1 MEELNIVS
9 LYRKMRAREN
19 VYPCMFHTLATYFT
33 ISLKYCDQIP
43 SKALFTC
50 RIFRNYCQTFKIK
63 HFVKIVNS

>member
-50 RIFRNYCQTFKIK
+50 RIFRNYC
-63 HFVKIVNS
+63 